1 MMSAQHDQEHDGETV
16 CSPEGSVCPEESCDL
31 PDAEDARLGFLYDFL
46 CTTQAIVCYIFRANS
61 NA

>member
-1 MMSAQHDQEHDGETV
+1 MEKRFAALRV
-16 CSPEGSVCPEESCDL
+16 LYVLESCDL

-61 NA
+61 NE